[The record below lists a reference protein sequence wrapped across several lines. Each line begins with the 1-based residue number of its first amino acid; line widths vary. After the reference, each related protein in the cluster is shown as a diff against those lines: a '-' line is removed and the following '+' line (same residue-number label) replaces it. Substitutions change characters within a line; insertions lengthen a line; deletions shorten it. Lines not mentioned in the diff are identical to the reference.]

1 MMPSAMPETTAE
13 DRPTTDAAATDGRS
27 PGSIASFRLRAGG
40 YIVDMVILAAIA
52 MVMLVAG
59 GIVLLILTD
68 GATDDSRQDA
78 GIYALLSLF
87 SIGTPLLWTAINL
100 PLLAWRGQ
108 TGGQY
113 VAGVR
118 LVRADGGPLRPID
131 IAVWWFALNP
141 LLFSWVMA
149 VPAVSALGIVGA
161 LTLSLV
167 TITVLM
173 TPAML
178 CVAMPVVSLVAASID
193 RRNRTLQDRI
203 AGTVVAVVS

>member
-1 MMPSAMPETTAE
+1 MMAPAMPETTAE
-13 DRPTTDAAATDGRS
+13 DRPTTDAAVPDGRS
-27 PGSIASFRLRAGG
+27 PGNIASFRLRAGG
-40 YIVDMVILAAIA
+40 YVVDMVILSAIA

-87 SIGTPLLWTAINL
+87 SIGTPVLWTALNL
-100 PLLAWRGQ
+100 PLLVWRGQ

-118 LVRADGGPLRPID
+118 LVRADGSPPRPVD

-161 LTLSLV
+161 LTLSVV

>member
-1 MMPSAMPETTAE
+1 MMAPAMPETTAE
-13 DRPTTDAAATDGRS
+13 DRPTTNAAATDGRL
-27 PGSIASFRLRAGG
+27 PGNIASFRLRAGG
-40 YIVDMVILAAIA
+40 YIVDMVILSAIA

-87 SIGTPLLWTAINL
+87 SLGTPVLWTALNL
-100 PLLAWRGQ
+100 PLLVWRGQ

-131 IAVWWFALNP
+131 VAVWWFALNP

-149 VPAVSALGIVGA
+149 APAVAALGIVGA

-178 CVAMPVVSLVAASID
+178 CAVMPVVSLVAAAFD